1 MIRMIR
7 RSHSGAVCVNAWRL
21 YGFQPRVPT
30 CRDRAAAAGTGKR
43 TAGDVAAAG
52 TGKRPAAAAGTGK
65 RPAAA
70 AGTSNK
76 CVPRVL

>member
-1 MIRMIR
+1 MR

-30 CRDRAAAAGTGKR
+30 CRERAAAAGTGKR
-43 TAGDVAAAG
+43 HAGDVAAAG
-52 TGKRPAAAAGTGK
+52 TGKRPYAAAGTDK
-65 RPAAA
+65 RPAADAAA